1 MKNYKILGI
10 SLALGMALTLLSAS
24 PARAQVPQ
32 AVETAAA
39 TVVAPIVTKIVNA
52 VIPQPTP
59 KGSNWLKAEVIHADS
74 QTIIVREQKNGMMIH
89 TFNFSPE
96 LKDRMQ
102 AILDNGGFQY
112 GDKVGILLM
121 PGQTVALRIHGKPS
135 KPL

>member
-1 MKNYKILGI
+1 MKNYKILGF
-10 SLALGMALTLLSAS
+10 SLALAMALTLSAG

-52 VIPQPTP
+52 VIPEPTP

-96 LKDRMQ
+96 MKDRMQ
-102 AILDNGGFQY
+102 AILDSGGFQY
-112 GDKVGILLM
+112 GDKVGILFM

>member
-10 SLALGMALTLLSAS
+10 SLALAMALTLSAS

-39 TVVAPIVTKIVNA
+39 TVVEPIVTKIINA
-52 VIPQPTP
+52 VIPEPTP
-59 KGSNWLKAEVIHADS
+59 KGSNWLKAEVIHADA

-96 LKDRMQ
+96 MKDRMQ
-102 AILDNGGFQY
+102 AILDSGGFQY
-112 GDKVGILLM
+112 GDKVGILFM
-121 PGQTVALRIHGKPS
+121 PGQTIALRIHGKPS

>member
-1 MKNYKILGI
+1 MKNYKILGF
-10 SLALGMALTLLSAS
+10 SLALAMTVALSPS
-24 PARAQVPQ
+24 PARAQV
-32 AVETAAA
+32 AEAAA
-39 TVVAPIVTKIVNA
+39 AEVVAPIVTKIINA

-59 KGSNWLKAEVIHADS
+59 KGSNWLKAEVIHADA

-96 LKDRMQ
+96 MKDRMQ
-102 AILDNGGFQY
+102 AILDSGGFQY
-112 GDKVGILLM
+112 GDKVGILFM

>member
-1 MKNYKILGI
+1 MKNYKILGF
-10 SLALGMALTLLSAS
+10 SLALAMALTLSAS

-39 TVVAPIVTKIVNA
+39 TVVAPIVTKIINA
-52 VIPQPTP
+52 VIPEPTP
-59 KGSNWLKAEVIHADS
+59 KGSNWLKAEVIHADA
-74 QTIIVREQKNGMMIH
+74 QTIMVREQKNGMMIH

-96 LKDRMQ
+96 MKDRMQ

-112 GDKVGILLM
+112 GDKVGILFM